1 MGEAGRVGNE
11 IIIRLGNKMNNT
23 IIVSPHTFGIKSE
36 MDKIFLPLMLSSI
49 KKTNKNARIIFP
61 NPNDFKLSIAGIEE
75 YPISGLEIEGLSEF
89 KKAYIHLS
97 SNPSQFE
104 SACFERFF
112 ILRHIARKFGIDK
125 FYTIESDCLL
135 LKPIDDISKA
145 LKFSADEPALT
156 DEQCIST
163 AYLTYD
169 FLDRFCEGVLKAY
182 QTSKILEQMR
192 LWFLE
197 YSKSH
202 SGGVCDMTFC
212 KSMKTGWFGQ
222 EKIIMN
228 NFSSLYGNDAKLH
241 FFDNFFHKNS
251 ILSDPRKFI
260 MDINIFT
267 ENYSLKRYQI
277 LDGELFTSLD
287 DGSRV
292 QMSSLH
298 FQGNNKK
305 VMGVIYSNLF

>member
-1 MGEAGRVGNE
+1 MN
-11 IIIRLGNKMNNT
+11 MNNT

-49 KKTNKNARIIFP
+49 KKTNKDARIVFP
-61 NPNDFKLSIAGIEE
+61 NPNDFKLSLSGVEE
-75 YPISGLEIEGLSEF
+75 YPLMGLKIDGLSEF
-89 KKAYIHLS
+89 KKAYVHLS

-112 ILRHIARKFGIDK
+112 ILRHISKKFGIDN

-135 LKPIDDISKA
+135 LKPIDDMCKA
-145 LKFSADEPALT
+145 LKLKKSEPVLT

-169 FLDRFCEGVLKAY
+169 FLDKFCEGVLRAY
-182 QTSKILEQMR
+182 QTSKILEQMTS
-192 LWFLE
+192 WFLE
-197 YSKSH
+197 YSKSN

-212 KSMKTGWFGQ
+212 SAMKTGWFGQ
-222 EKIIMN
+222 EKIAMH
-228 NFSSLYGNDAKLH
+228 NFSTLYNKEGELH

-251 ILSDPRKFI
+251 IFSDPRKFF
-260 MDINIFT
+260 MDKNLFT
-267 ENYSLKRYQI
+267 ENYPIKKYEIVS
-277 LDGELFTSLD
+277 GEIFTQLD

-305 VMGVIYSNLF
+305 IMGIIYSNLF